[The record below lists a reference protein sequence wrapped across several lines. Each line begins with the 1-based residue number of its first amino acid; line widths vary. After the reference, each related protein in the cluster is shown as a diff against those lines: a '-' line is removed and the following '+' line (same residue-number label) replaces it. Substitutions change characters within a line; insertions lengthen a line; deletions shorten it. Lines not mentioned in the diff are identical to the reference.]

1 MFLPHSGQ
9 KYVSDWIGLPQ
20 YLQNFWSPD
29 KETVDGTVG
38 CWVDSLIL
46 KKPTA
51 TIIQAITFNTSPSTG
66 IAAATNK
73 IIPAVL
79 KSCSPDFSASMFKD
93 FL

>member
-1 MFLPHSGQ
+1 MPHSGL
-9 KYVSDWIGLPQ
+9 KTVSDSIGLPQ
-20 YLQNFWSPD
+20 YLQNFWSTD
-29 KETVDGTVG
+29 EETVDMIDG

-46 KKPTA
+46 KNPAA